1 MIHYLHPSAD
11 VDISAGNSIGAK
23 ELVTAETVGST
34 SDLDR
39 VLAAVSGSLVKND
52 LSALITVGSVGRP
65 SNLIPTALEILGDL
79 AEGERKHRKCSKS
92 DVAKHDENS
101 I

>member
-1 MIHYLHPSAD
+1 
-11 VDISAGNSIGAK
+11 
-23 ELVTAETVGST
+23 VTAETVGST

-39 VLAAVSGSLVKND
+39 VLAAVSGGLVKND
-52 LSALITVGSVGRP
+52 LSTLVAVGSVGRP

-101 I
+101 IKRIVKKEVK